1 MRARS
6 SSLVARSEAFSETT
20 FNEVV
25 GEVPTRSFAAEG
37 LSGSGR
43 SLVELFVES
52 GLCPSKGQA
61 RKDLEGGGLYL
72 NNERITRIITNGDS
86 GGLLFGRHLL
96 LRKGRRNLRRA
107 VGIHRRMIHP
117 APGHFF
123 LFLFVLLFRRRGVG
137 PWPGVRRLC

>member
-1 MRARS
+1 MIHGDAATQEAIRA
-6 SSLVARSEAFSETT
+6 SEILFTGGAIGGLSETT

-72 NNERITRIITNGDS
+72 NNERITESSRMVTPAD
-86 GGLLFGRHLL
+86 LLFGRHLL
-96 LRKGRRNLRRA
+96 LRKGRRNY
-107 VGIHRRMIHP
+107 V
-117 APGHFF
+117 
-123 LFLFVLLFRRRGVG
+123 VLSASTAG
-137 PWPGVRRLC
+137 